1 MGSATPG
8 LVASFFFTALLTTGF
23 VALVYQV
30 QWPVALLMGVVAGV
44 VVVWLMTNRERNLEK
59 WRKRPTTFPNPL
71 GGGIVGEYVKRPWMQ
86 ELAELGR
93 VYGRKRLK
101 AGRKAKGGKAK
112 REEE

>member
-1 MGSATPG
+1 VGSATPG
-8 LVASFFFTALLTTGF
+8 LVASFFFTALLATGL

-44 VVVWLMTNRERNLEK
+44 VVVWLMKNRERNLVK

-86 ELAELGR
+86 ELAEIGR
-93 VYGRKRLK
+93 AYGRRRSKK
-101 AGRKAKGGKAK
+101 ARKTRADK
-112 REEE
+112 E